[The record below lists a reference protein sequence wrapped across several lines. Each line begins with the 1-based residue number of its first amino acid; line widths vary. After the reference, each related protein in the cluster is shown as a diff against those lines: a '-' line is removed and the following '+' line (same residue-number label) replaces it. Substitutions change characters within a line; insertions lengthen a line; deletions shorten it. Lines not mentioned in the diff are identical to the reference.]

1 VEQLA
6 AQEPAREQRIGVGV
20 AQHDAARLHVEGRGR
35 QIAFDHR
42 TAGLRATARL
52 LRSGVPVRWSRNAF
66 TDDGRRYEA
75 GTFLAPGSARPVMER
90 LAQELGVVA
99 EAVDAA
105 PQSFVLHRPRVG
117 LYQSWVPSM
126 DEGWTRFVLERQ
138 AEVEYETLHDAD
150 VRSGGLRVRFDA
162 IILPDQTEKQL
173 REGHAAGAM
182 PPEYVGGLGADGAKA
197 LKAFVSEGGTLI
209 ALDSATDY
217 VIAELGL
224 LVKDTLA
231 DLTPTG
237 GGDEDEAS
245 SGGAFY
251 APGAI
256 LETRVEGGSPL
267 GHGLP
272 ATTPIWFESSP
283 AFEVKSGRVVLR
295 YPHEDPLMSGWLLGG
310 EQLQGKAALVEVS
323 LGKGKVVLFGFRPQ
337 YRAQS
342 WTTYVPLL
350 NALYLSAAVA
360 AGD

>member
-1 VEQLA
+1 VDTSP
-6 AQEPAREQRIGVGV
+6 PA
-20 AQHDAARLHVEGRGR
+20 
-35 QIAFDHR
+35 
-42 TAGLRATARL
+42 
-52 LRSGVPVRWSRNAF
+52 
-66 TDDGRRYEA
+66 
-75 GTFLAPGSARPVMER
+75 
-90 LAQELGVVA
+90 
-99 EAVDAA
+99 
-105 PQSFVLHRPRVG
+105 FVLHRPRVG

-126 DEGWTRFVLERQ
+126 DEGWTRFVLDRQ
-138 AEVEYETLHDAD
+138 AEVEYETIHDAD
-150 VRSGGLRVRFDA
+150 VRSGSLRARFDA
-162 IILPDQTEKQL
+162 IVLPDQTAKQL
-173 REGHAAGAM
+173 REGHAPGAM
-182 PPEYVGGLGADGAKA
+182 PPEYTGGLGAEGAKA

-209 ALDSATDY
+209 ALDSATEY

-224 LVKDTLA
+224 LVKNALATLS
-231 DLTPTG
+231 PSGG
-237 GGDEDEAS
+237 GGDEEEPS

-272 ATTPIWFESSP
+272 ATTPVWFESSP

-310 EQLQGKAALVEVS
+310 EQLHGKAALVEVS
-323 LGKGKVVLFGFRPQ
+323 MGKGKVVLFGFRPQ